1 MTKRYHVSV
10 RLDADTLARVEALVP
25 PPRGNGRGK
34 TRSSVLRELILSG
47 LEHREPAKSDEPSD
61 RAKATKCTG

>member
-10 RLDADTLARVEALVP
+10 RLDADTLARVKALVP
-25 PPRGNGRGK
+25 LRQGKARGK
-34 TRSSVLRELILSG
+34 TRSAVLRELILSG

-61 RAKATKCTG
+61 LAKATKCAD